1 MYGEAIMVRTLSI
14 VLSTAT
20 LALLFAGARPSAS
33 PSPAAGGTLVGHVT
47 LTTPAPPNRPIQ
59 MGADLKCLEIAG
71 GRKVEQELVL
81 RDPDGGLRNVFV
93 SLQGTFPQTPP
104 PTQPITIDQQGCV
117 YHPRIQGAR
126 VGQTLIVKNDD
137 DTLHN
142 IHSLSTKGNL
152 FNTGQPKAGLTF
164 TYVLKAEEVMLH
176 VKCDVHPWMS
186 GYLGVLS
193 HPYFAVT
200 GAQGAFS
207 IADIPPGHYTVQAW
221 HERYGTTTQT
231 IDITAGKATVADFS
245 FGGNAQASP
254 APAGFVAQDLV
265 VPEMDLPTAPR
276 S

>member
-1 MYGEAIMVRTLSI
+1 MTRSVS
-14 VLSTAT
+14 
-20 LALLFAGARPSAS
+20 LALLTASLALTIAVSRPSAIV
-33 PSPAAGGTLVGHVT
+33 SPAAGGALVGHVK

-71 GRKVEQELVL
+71 GKKVEQELVL

-93 SLQGTFPQTPP
+93 SLQGTFPQTAP
-104 PTQPITIDQQGCV
+104 PTQPITLDQQGCV

-152 FNTGQPKAGLTF
+152 FNTGQPKAGLSF

-176 VKCDVHPWMS
+176 LKCDVHPWMT
-186 GYLGVLS
+186 GYLGVVS

-207 IADIPPGHYTVQAW
+207 IGDIPPGRYTVQAW
-221 HERYGTTTQT
+221 HERYGTATQT
-231 IDITAGKATVADFS
+231 IDIKAGGATSVEFS
-245 FGGNAQASP
+245 FSGSGQASA
-254 APAGFVAQDLV
+254 APTGFVAQDLR
-265 VPEMDLPTAPR
+265 LSRNGFAN
-276 S
+276 